1 MVIDNV
7 VALVESF
14 NTSPFFVTLISIA
27 NGLGR
32 IIACFG
38 SDIFSELFSK
48 SQLISSVS
56 FLRLVE

>member
-7 VALVESF
+7 VALVEAFS
-14 NTSPFFVTLISIA
+14 FFVTIISLT

-48 SQLISSVS
+48 RQLISSVS
-56 FLRLVE
+56 FLGLLE

>member
-7 VALVESF
+7 VALVEAF
-14 NTSPFFVTLISIA
+14 LVTLISLA

-38 SDIFSELFSK
+38 SDIFSESLFNY
-48 SQLISSVS
+48 V
-56 FLRLVE
+56 